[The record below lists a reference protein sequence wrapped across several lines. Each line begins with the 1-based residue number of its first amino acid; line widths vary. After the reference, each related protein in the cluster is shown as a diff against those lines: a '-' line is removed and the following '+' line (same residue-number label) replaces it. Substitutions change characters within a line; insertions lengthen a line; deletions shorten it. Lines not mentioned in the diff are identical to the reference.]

1 MENQIVD
8 NEVNL
13 FENQEV
19 CFKVAMSKEARDAGD
34 VKEFKTVVSMDNS
47 LVDDIVKAA
56 MKSYVID
63 LQGQIRNNWDKFLVL
78 DIPETITFGQ
88 PLFGKKV
95 KVVKQVLTPEE
106 LNKLMSDR
114 LRSMSQDEIL
124 EFASSGKMPER
135 FNS

>member
-19 CFKVAMSKEARDAGD
+19 CFKVAMSQEARDTGN
-34 VKEFKTVVSMDNS
+34 VKEFKTVVSLDNS
-47 LVDDIVKAA
+47 LVGDIVKAA
-56 MKSYVID
+56 MRSYVID

-95 KVVKQVLTPEE
+95 KVVKQVMTSEEIQEASLKAAQKMTPEE
-106 LNKLMSDR
+106 KAAYIQKLMD
-114 LRSMSQDEIL
+114 
-124 EFASSGKMPER
+124 A
-135 FNS
+135 

>member
-1 MENQIVD
+1 MGEYMKSVIV
-8 NEVNL
+8 E
-13 FENQEV
+13 
-19 CFKVAMSKEARDAGD
+19 FKVAMDAEQAKLKNHKEVTLKVDFPED
-34 VKEFKTVVSMDNS
+34 VMEEVY
-47 LVDDIVKAA
+47 KAA
-56 MKSYVID
+56 TKSYVID
-63 LQGQIRNNWDKFLVL
+63 MQGQIRNNWDKFMDCDLPEVLV
-78 DIPETITFGQ
+78 FGQ
-88 PLFGKKV
+88 SLFGKKV